1 MLTRIDPKFV
11 KEFVKDKKDLIFM
24 NNFPVTP
31 NSHRVN
37 EFGQEMRFV
46 SQTIISVYWK
56 LSF

>member
-1 MLTRIDPKFV
+1 MLKEVDPKIV

-37 EFGQEMRFV
+37 EFGGKVRFV
-46 SQTIISVYWK
+46 SKSVIFVNK
-56 LSF
+56 ILEF